1 MRKGETLRHKIARR
15 ALSFADTLDIA
26 GQVAEG
32 LGKAHEH
39 GIVHRDLKPE
49 NLMISKDGYA
59 KILDFGLAK
68 LIGRDKPAPINS
80 AEQTVMHVNTQAG
93 TIMGTVHYMSPEQI
107 LGRKVDQRSD
117 VFSFGIV
124 LYEMATGQLPF
135 SGESDIDT
143 MHAILH
149 QDPRPP
155 HTISADLPRDLA
167 SIIAKT
173 LAKQPKER
181 YQKIK
186 EVLQE
191 IKELKRGLET
201 GKPRGTIK
209 TRLVLKPVAAPA
221 VKTLKIDYEAALNE
235 AQYQAVTT
243 VDGPLLIVAGAGT
256 GKTRTLVYRVAR
268 LVEVVPPEERPWTC
282 TRRRSRSS

>member
-1 MRKGETLRHKIARR
+1 SGAHEDRRRRFLQEARAASALNHPHILTIYEIGDSDGKPFIAMEYIHGETLRQKIAGG
-15 ALSFADTLDIA
+15 ALPFRDALDIA

-32 LGKAHEH
+32 LAKAHEH

-68 LIGRDKPAPINS
+68 LVGRDKPAPINS
-80 AEQTVMHVNTQAG
+80 AEKTVMHVNTQAG

-107 LGRKVDQRSD
+107 LGRKIDQRSD
-117 VFSFGIV
+117 VFAFGIV

-155 HTISADLPRDLA
+155 HAVSADLPSDLA
-167 SIIAKT
+167 SIIART

-186 EVLQE
+186 EALQE
-191 IKELKRGLET
+191 IKQLR
-201 GKPRGTIK
+201 
-209 TRLVLKPVAAPA
+209 
-221 VKTLKIDYEAALNE
+221 
-235 AQYQAVTT
+235 
-243 VDGPLLIVAGAGT
+243 
-256 GKTRTLVYRVAR
+256 
-268 LVEVVPPEERPWTC
+268 
-282 TRRRSRSS
+282 